1 MLSPSTLLGL
11 DFSCAPTKR
20 KPLTLAWGRRAGQ
33 VIRLDRVDEL
43 PTLADLEALI
53 APGSSPHGRPDHTT
67 DPSTDKASK
76 RSELAHGFVMG
87 CDFPFGLPTPF
98 VAALCEHGPGDL
110 PKLLKELPDLQSH
123 SDVPAIAGTDTGAT
137 GFAADRLIRALHQH
151 CGDRAGFQRLIDGWG
166 QTWQPDRPEG
176 SKLLHRTTDKAVPGL
191 SSTSPLQTRYV
202 PVGKMYFEGMA
213 RLVRAKLTLPGLRQG
228 RPEAIAFEAYPGLL
242 AGELLGKRSY
252 KSEKEATQE
261 RLIARMDLVDALEQG
276 RTRLGLR
283 LKLSPAQ
290 RDQLVADPKGDRLD
304 AVLCLIQAGWAH
316 WQHEQGS
323 PTWGLPAQ
331 IDPIEGWILTA

>member
-1 MLSPSTLLGL
+1 MLSPATLLGL
-11 DFSCAPTKR
+11 DFSCAPSKR

-33 VIRLDRVDEL
+33 VIRLERVDEL
-43 PTLADLEALI
+43 TTLAELDALI
-53 APGSSPHGRPDHTT
+53 APEGAAAQPM
-67 DPSTDKASK
+67 
-76 RSELAHGFVMG
+76 LATGFVMG
-87 CDFPFGLPTPF
+87 CDFPFGLPSPF
-98 VAALCEHGPGDL
+98 VDALAAHGPGDL
-110 PKLLKELPDLQSH
+110 PALLQDLGHAAQ
-123 SDVPAIAGTDTGAT
+123 GA
-137 GFAADRLIRALHQH
+137 AADRLIRALHHH

-166 QTWQPDRPEG
+166 QTWQTDRPQG
-176 SKLLHRTTDKAVPGL
+176 SKLLHRATDCAVPGL

-213 RLVRAKLTLPGLRQG
+213 RLVQADLSLPGLRQG
-228 RPEAIAFEAYPGLL
+228 RAHAIALEAYPGLL

-252 KSEKEATQE
+252 KSDSDAAPA

-304 AVLCLIQAGWAH
+304 AVLCLMQAGWAH

-323 PTWGLPAQ
+323 ASWGLPAKVHAV
-331 IDPIEGWILTA
+331 EGWILTA